1 MNSVET
7 ELSRT
12 APPGSTL
19 YYSLL
24 KLPAAKKQAITAIFS
39 LCQHIQ
45 TIAGYIREESVARAK
60 LAWWAEELALTYQK
74 QARHPTTQALQTALE
89 TYQLPKQLFDELIVG
104 EELKLDV
111 DHCCSQQDFLL
122 YCYRQCSIRTLL
134 TAYISDIIQPHTI
147 QFAHDMGIA
156 IAIIKEIEQL
166 RAAIQRERVYFPLE
180 DFAAFNIEPS
190 SLSSLVETE
199 ALHHFLQAQAHKA
212 RAYYEKALATLPA
225 TERAQQRHILAYGKL
240 MMALLALIEKDGF
253 HVLQYQLQ
261 LTPLRKF
268 WLVICRT

>member
-24 KLPAAKKQAITAIFS
+24 KLPAAKKQAIMAIFA
-39 LCQHIQ
+39 LCRHIQ

-74 QARHPTTQALQTALE
+74 QARHPATQALQTAIE
-89 TYQLPKQLFDELIVG
+89 TYQLPKQLFDELITG

-122 YCYRQCSIRTLL
+122 YCYRQCGIRTVL
-134 TAYISDIIQPHTI
+134 TAYVGDVIQPHTI
-147 QFAHDMGIA
+147 QCAHDMGVA
-156 IAIIKEIEQL
+156 IAIVKEIEQL

-190 SLSSLVETE
+190 SLSSLKETDS
-199 ALHHFLQAQAHKA
+199 LHHFLQAQADKA
-212 RAYYEKALATLPA
+212 RIHYKKALTALPV
-225 TERAQQRHILAYGKL
+225 TDRAQQRHILTYGKL
-240 MMALLALIEKDGF
+240 IMALLTLIEKDGF

-268 WLVICRT
+268 WISCR